1 MFPWGFRPLFPDHC
15 CLQSEANEYS
25 AKNPIA
31 GSMSDLY
38 KFADLSC
45 DHLSIAFGIEVVD
58 SSRIRDTTIFGCLKL
73 AAYCEYLRDF
83 FVPIS
88 SQSLKFFKC
97 LEYTTSKIASLIK
110 KCIFVTNY
118 HFSLCLAH
126 RTHPVKDQI
135 FISSC
140 ILFKDYKRQLV
151 L

>member
-1 MFPWGFRPLFPDHC
+1 VFPWGFRPLFPDHC

-88 SQSLKFFKC
+88 SQSL
-97 LEYTTSKIASLIK
+97 EYTTSKIASLIK
-110 KCIFVTNY
+110 KSICVTKY
-118 HFSLCLAH
+118 HLVYAWPIEPTHSKIRYSSVHAFYLKITNDNLFYSL
-126 RTHPVKDQI
+126 
-135 FISSC
+135 
-140 ILFKDYKRQLV
+140 
-151 L
+151 